1 LLYGFHFRKDIS
13 YIVGIIKKDKHS
25 LLQYEKLKISN
36 THTFNQNQT
45 H

>member
-1 LLYGFHFRKDIS
+1 LLHGFHFRKDIS
-13 YIVGIIKKDKHS
+13 YIVGIIEKDKCS

-36 THTFNQNQT
+36 TYSFNQNQT